1 MKVINLLVNGVPE
14 TREACSV
21 LDLLVEKHL
30 APERVVV
37 ELNGSIVKRP
47 QWGETV
53 LREGDTV
60 EIVCFVGGG

>member
-1 MKVINLLVNGVPE
+1 MISICVNGE
-14 TREACSV
+14 KELRAACSV
-21 LDLLVEKHL
+21 LDLLTEKHL

>member
-1 MKVINLLVNGVPE
+1 MISFCVNGE
-14 TREACSV
+14 RESRSACSV
-21 LDLLVEKHL
+21 LELLAKKQL

-37 ELNGSIVKRP
+37 ELNGAIVKRP
-47 QWGETV
+47 QWGETM

>member
-1 MKVINLLVNGVPE
+1 MVSLQINGEKESRP
-14 TREACSV
+14 ACSV
-21 LDLLVEKHL
+21 LELLAEKQL

-37 ELNGSIVKRP
+37 ELNGAIVRRP
-47 QWGETV
+47 HWGETV

>member
-1 MKVINLLVNGVPE
+1 VINLLLNGE
-14 TREACSV
+14 KESRLAGSV
-21 LDLLVEKHL
+21 LDLLTEKRL

-47 QWGETV
+47 QWQETI
-53 LREGDTV
+53 LREGDRL

>member
-1 MKVINLLVNGVPE
+1 MISFCVNGK
-14 TREACSV
+14 RESRSACSV
-21 LDLLVEKHL
+21 LELLAKKQL

-37 ELNGSIVKRP
+37 ELNGAIVKRP
-47 QWGETV
+47 QWGETM